1 MEVEWLILADSAQV
15 VGNKLYLLGGG
26 WDRLTVNTGFPTD
39 RRIAVALAVKVSWN
53 ETNQKHT
60 FEVEV
65 ASEDPATEEPKSLL
79 KIAGQFEVGRPA
91 GIPQGQDQRVQLA
104 IDLNLKI
111 EAPGTKV
118 IIARIEGQ
126 EMRRIRFTVVPGP
139 MLPRELQRQDES

>member
-65 ASEDPATEEPKSLL
+65 ASEDPTTEEPKSLM

-126 EMRRIRFTVVPGP
+126 EMRRIRFAVVPGP
-139 MLPRELQRQDES
+139 MLPRELQKQDES

>member
-1 MEVEWLILADSAQV
+1 MEVEWLVLADSAQV

-39 RRIAVALAVKVSWN
+39 RRGAVALAVKVPWN

-111 EAPGTKV
+111 ETPGTKV

-126 EMRRIRFTVVPGP
+126 EMRRIRFNVVPGP
-139 MLPRELQRQDES
+139 MLPRELQKQDEG

>member
-26 WDRLTVNTGFPTD
+26 WDRLMVNTGFPVSQ
-39 RRIAVALAVKVSWN
+39 RCAIALSVKVPWN

-65 ASEDPATEEPKSLL
+65 ASEGPGTEEL
-79 KIAGQFEVGRPA
+79 KGLMKVGGQIEVGRPP
-91 GIPQGQDQRVQLA
+91 GIPPGQDQRVQLA
-104 IDLNLKI
+104 METNLKI
-111 EAPGTKV
+111 DTPGTKV
-118 IIARIEGQ
+118 VVARIEGQ

-139 MLPRELQRQDES
+139 MLSMKAPKRGES